1 MARKYGKKNKI
12 KTNIF
17 DYNLGLIGESGIG
30 KTTLAVQAA
39 EKLVGEDGYLLLS
52 LGKEDA
58 VDAIPDAVYEEVP
71 DYKTFDEI
79 TRDIIKNRDTDY
91 KDLKVI
97 IYDTLDQL
105 IEICEPKGLED
116 WNEKQSDPQKRAES
130 IAGAW
135 GGFQK
140 GEKYVVNEIILK
152 RIWELKSVGVQMMVI
167 GHTKRRTKTDPVTG
181 EEFDVLTTD
190 LPPVYFNAIK
200 NKLHIL
206 GVASFDRKVK
216 TKTSKNNFTG
226 KATTTGKIDNEK
238 RIITF
243 RDDNFIIESK
253 SRFDV
258 VEDDINLDVDAWIGA
273 IEGAI
278 KAAFDKQKN
287 NTQTFEEA
295 KAAQEKEKEAKIADA
310 MADVRE
316 KEKAKEEAE
325 YNKIDVEENM
335 RLYSVI
341 RSAYAKGTEEQKA
354 KAGEIIGATGFT
366 IKEVENIPTRFYVE
380 VAALF
385 E

>member
-1 MARKYGKKNKI
+1 MARKYGKRNII

-30 KTTLAVQAA
+30 KTTIAVETA
-39 EKLVGEDGYLLLS
+39 EQLVGEDGYLLLS

-58 VDAIPDAVYEEVP
+58 VDAIPDAMYEEVP
-71 DYKTFDEI
+71 DYETFDAI
-79 TRDIIKNRDTDY
+79 TSDIIKNRDTDY

-105 IEICEPKGLED
+105 IEICEPKGLAD
-116 WNEKQSDPQKRAES
+116 WNDKQTDPQKRAES

-152 RIWELKSVGVQMMVI
+152 RIWELKRVGVSMMVI

-181 EEFDVLTTD
+181 DEFDVLTTD

-216 TKTSKNNFTG
+216 TKAQKNAFTG
-226 KATTTGKIDNEK
+226 KTTMQGSIADEK

-253 SRFDV
+253 SRFNV
-258 VEDDINLDVDAWIGA
+258 VEDDIPLDKDAWINA

-278 KAAFDKQKN
+278 KAAHAKQK
-287 NTQTFEEA
+287 TVTKSFEEA
-295 KAAQEKEKEAKIADA
+295 KAEQEIQ
-310 MADVRE
+310 
-316 KEKAKEEAE
+316 KEEAISNAMSE
-325 YNKIDVEENM
+325 MREEEENKIDVERNNV
-335 RLYSVI
+335 LF
-341 RSAYAKGTEEQKA
+341 EEIKLAFSNNPTPEAQT
-354 KAGEIIGATGFT
+354 KAGEIVGATGFT
-366 IKEVENIPTRFYVE
+366 IKETDKIPTRIYEE
-380 VAALF
+380 VIAVLKA
-385 E
+385 